1 MKKIRSLAA
10 VSAILLAVALFFF
23 AAGRLRETMAVSS
36 PAAARPVIVID
47 PGHGGMDGGAIGD
60 GGVVE
65 KDINLAIALQ
75 LRDLLRLSGYEVI
88 MTRESDVSIH
98 DEGVTGV
105 REQKRSDIRNR
116 LEIMEKRPDAVVV
129 MIHQNQFSQSK
140 YAGAQMFYGPKVPE
154 SRALAERMQAAF
166 RQLQPDNKREIKPGT
181 KDVYLLWECENPIV
195 LAECGFISNPEE
207 CRLLQTPAYQRKAAF
222 ALLMG
227 LLQNETGDTDAP
239 EET

>member
-23 AAGRLRETMAVSS
+23 AAGRLRETMAVLS
-36 PAAARPVIVID
+36 PAAGRPVIVID

-60 GGVVE
+60 SGVVE

-88 MTRESDVSIH
+88 MTRESDISIH
-98 DEGVTGV
+98 DDGVTGV

-116 LEIMEKRPDAVVV
+116 LEIMEKRPDATVV

-140 YAGAQMFYGPKVPE
+140 YAGAQMFYGPKRPE
-154 SRALAERMQAAF
+154 SRVLAERMQAAF

-207 CRLLQTPAYQRKAAF
+207 CRKLQTPAYQRQAAF

-227 LLQNETGDTDAP
+227 LLQNETGGEDAP